1 MRKYIYKG
9 METTDEEIMDE
20 IIFNELS
27 KENKFPS
34 EEMVAQEFICYVEI
48 IEEEEE

>member
-27 KENKFPS
+27 KQNKFPS
-34 EEMVAQEFICYVEI
+34 EYDVADEWSNVEI